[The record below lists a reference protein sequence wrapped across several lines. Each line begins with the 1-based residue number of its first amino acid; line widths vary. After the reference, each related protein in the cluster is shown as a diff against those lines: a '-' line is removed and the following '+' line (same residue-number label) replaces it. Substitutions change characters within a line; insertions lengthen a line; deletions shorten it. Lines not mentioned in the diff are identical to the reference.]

1 MESDK
6 IYLYPHVK
14 YENIKCEISL
24 NENEKKIFDFFLQN
38 NPSNSVFRVA
48 GGWVR
53 DKLLNKPS
61 DDIDITIDNITG
73 KEYADMI
80 TEKNK
85 EITIIKNSN
94 EKSSHLQTATIVLF
108 DKQIDIVNLR
118 KEVYQKN
125 SRVPEVSL
133 GTPEE
138 DVYRRDITINCLYYN
153 INTGKVEDLTGKGI
167 EDLKNGIIRMPKS
180 AYESLSEDP
189 LRMLR
194 VIRFATRFQFTLDND
209 IVENIGKKELIEN
222 YVNIL
227 SNERIQKEMTLM
239 LEGPYPHS
247 SVHLLNKFGILEH
260 VLKFPYDEEIEKDKK
275 GDFMKSAN
283 MISVKHYLTNVNKL
297 FGDLEKEFYEK
308 RKIINYALVT
318 SPVRKYIMRVNWK
331 EVIGSKIIL
340 SMVLKLTNAEVNE
353 ITFLIE
359 QIDKVKNLIETKEK
373 QPKEF
378 TRKDVGLYLR
388 GGVKEQYLNII
399 FLLCACDD
407 YCNEYPETII
417 ETIDAEKISSI
428 VSKYLK
434 LKKYIYDENL
444 QNVSTMKAI
453 INGKVLIT
461 EYNIKKTKHISAVL
475 EEIIQTQI
483 ENPKLTPD
491 EAREIVK
498 KMQPDLK

>member
-227 SNERIQKEMTLM
+227 SNERIQKE
-239 LEGPYPHS
+239 
-247 SVHLLNKFGILEH
+247 
-260 VLKFPYDEEIEKDKK
+260 
-275 GDFMKSAN
+275 
-283 MISVKHYLTNVNKL
+283 
-297 FGDLEKEFYEK
+297 
-308 RKIINYALVT
+308 
-318 SPVRKYIMRVNWK
+318 
-331 EVIGSKIIL
+331 
-340 SMVLKLTNAEVNE
+340 
-353 ITFLIE
+353 
-359 QIDKVKNLIETKEK
+359 
-373 QPKEF
+373 
-378 TRKDVGLYLR
+378 
-388 GGVKEQYLNII
+388 
-399 FLLCACDD
+399 
-407 YCNEYPETII
+407 
-417 ETIDAEKISSI
+417 
-428 VSKYLK
+428 
-434 LKKYIYDENL
+434 
-444 QNVSTMKAI
+444 
-453 INGKVLIT
+453 
-461 EYNIKKTKHISAVL
+461 
-475 EEIIQTQI
+475 
-483 ENPKLTPD
+483 
-491 EAREIVK
+491 
-498 KMQPDLK
+498 